1 MASLS
6 EFLGYYRKENEDTE
20 QNDGACR
27 QALVV

>member
-6 EFLGYYRKENEDTE
+6 EFLGYYRKENEGTK